1 MVQVIHVALSSRDGK
16 TGLFCSMCLFSVA
29 LSFRRATHNSK
40 YGIFF
45 TRYDDFL
52 ISIAIFTI
60 ANTINTYSIMTETVM
75 LNRIKVALA
84 ERQKTSKWL
93 AEQLKKSE
101 TTVSRWASN
110 KVQPSVEQLFEI
122 AGILEMDVKDL
133 LSSNMNGALKGGSQ
147 SN

>member
-1 MVQVIHVALSSRDGK
+1 MAE
-16 TGLFCSMCLFSVA
+16 
-29 LSFRRATHNSK
+29 
-40 YGIFF
+40 
-45 TRYDDFL
+45 
-52 ISIAIFTI
+52 TI
-60 ANTINTYSIMTETVM
+60 V

-93 AEQLKKSE
+93 AGRLKKSE

-122 AGILEMDVKDL
+122 ASILEMDVKEL
-133 LSSNMNGALKGGSQ
+133 LASNKIGGLH